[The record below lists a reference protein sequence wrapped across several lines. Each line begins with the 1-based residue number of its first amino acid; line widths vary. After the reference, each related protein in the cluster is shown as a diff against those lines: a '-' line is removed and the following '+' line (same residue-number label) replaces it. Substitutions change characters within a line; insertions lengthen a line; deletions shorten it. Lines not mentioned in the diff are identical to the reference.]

1 MKEKTL
7 KNVIQLYTFIF
18 LIWGFYRFLFRLPE
32 EIEELVLKPIIWL
45 GPVFYL
51 LFKEKENLSSI
62 GWSGKN
68 FFKGLYL
75 GIGLGIIFA
84 IEGLLT
90 HALKYSG
97 ISFIK
102 LAYTSLPVFLVAL
115 GVSLGTAISEETV
128 FRGYIFSRL
137 LRVIKDEWLAS
148 LISNLGWALIHLPIS
163 IFVLHYDV
171 LQISIYLFLTFL
183 FGLGSAF
190 VFART
195 ETITASILM
204 HVFWGWPLI
213 LFR

>member
-7 KNVIQLYTFIF
+7 KSITQLYVFIF
-18 LIWGFYRFLFRLPE
+18 LVWGFYRYLFRLPE
-32 EIEELVLKPIIWL
+32 EVEELVLKPIIWL

-51 LFKEKENLSSI
+51 LWRENEGLPSV
-62 GWSGKN
+62 GWSPKN
-68 FFKGLYL
+68 LFKSLYL
-75 GIGLGIIFA
+75 GIGLGMVFA
-84 IEGLLT
+84 IEGLLA
-90 HALKYSG
+90 HALKYQGLSL
-97 ISFIK
+97 SKFS
-102 LAYTSLPVFLVAL
+102 YTSLPVLIMAMA
-115 GVSLGTAISEETV
+115 VSLGTAISEETV

-137 LRVIKDEWLAS
+137 LRVLKDEWLAN
-148 LISNLGWALIHLPIS
+148 LISSLGWALIHLPIS

-171 LQISIYLFLTFL
+171 LQIFIYLFLTFL

-195 ETITASILM
+195 ETIVASILL